1 MSSTLKLV
9 SLVVIGVLATA
20 GVASAQTAKQQ
31 KPAANTAGA
40 ASNQNQVV
48 MGGKNMGSDPDPNI
62 RGQLMRQYKQ

>member
-9 SLVVIGVLATA
+9 SLAVIGVLATA

-31 KPAANTAGA
+31 KPAANTTG

>member
-9 SLVVIGVLATA
+9 SLAVIGVLATA
-20 GVASAQTAKQQ
+20 GVASAQTTKQQ
-31 KPAANTAGA
+31 KPAANTGA
-40 ASNQNQVV
+40 PNQNQVV